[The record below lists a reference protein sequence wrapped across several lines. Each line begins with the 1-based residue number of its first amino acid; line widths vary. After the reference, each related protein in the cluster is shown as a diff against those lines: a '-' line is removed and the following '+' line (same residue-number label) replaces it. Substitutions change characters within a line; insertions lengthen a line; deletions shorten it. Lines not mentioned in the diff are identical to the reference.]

1 MCRSGVKRGVT
12 SSVLSSAA
20 VGGTALI
27 VLTPYTA
34 ECVEP
39 VVVEEMTAEGMQ
51 RDPAHPGGWF
61 STEGLP
67 YSYSLDPPDYEID
80 TAELEIIER
89 VAGRAM
95 RCAVG
100 LHVFVSN
107 LAGRPVLGRLA
118 QRVAERAEGWVLVE
132 FQAPPTADLLD
143 HLDHAGRCVH
153 IDDYLYLDAP
163 AMTAWYAHPN
173 FHRIK

>member
-1 MCRSGVKRGVT
+1 
-12 SSVLSSAA
+12 
-20 VGGTALI
+20 VGGTELI

-34 ECVEP
+34 ERVEP
-39 VVVEEMTAEGMQ
+39 VVVEEMTAEGME
-51 RDPAHPGGWF
+51 RNPAYQGDWL
-61 STEGLP
+61 SAEGLP

-95 RCAVG
+95 RCTVG
-100 LHVFVSN
+100 LHIFVSN

-132 FQAPPTADLLD
+132 FRAPPPADLLD
-143 HLDHAGRCVH
+143 HLDHAGRCVRV
-153 IDDYLYLDAP
+153 DDYLYLDAP
-163 AMTAWYAHPN
+163 AMAAWCAHPN
-173 FHRIK
+173 FHVIK